1 MKKKFIILFS
11 LATTLVAC
19 SKSVNEAS
27 PLSTQQ
33 LILGNWNLFSLHN
46 LSQKAGVP
54 KPLADTTVYP
64 EDRYSRFASNGKAK
78 VKIDG
83 TANVFDY
90 LFTDNSSKLKLGPS
104 TYTIVKLDNFQLML
118 RTIEVKGDTTNTVDL
133 SLLK

>member
-33 LILGNWNLFSLHN
+33 LILGNWSLFSFHS

-54 KPLADTTVYP
+54 KPLVDTTIYP
-64 EDRYSRFASNGKAK
+64 EARYFMFASNGKAK

>member
-19 SKSVNEAS
+19 SKSVNETS
-27 PLSTQQ
+27 PLSTQK
-33 LILGNWNLFSLHN
+33 LILGNWSLFSLHS

-54 KPLADTTVYP
+54 KPLEDTTVYP
-64 EDRYSRFASNGKAK
+64 EAGYFMFASNGKAK
-78 VKIDG
+78 AKIDG

-104 TYTIVKLDNFQLML
+104 TYTIVKLDNVQLML
-118 RTIEVKGDTTNTVDL
+118 RNIEVKGDTTNTVEF
-133 SLLK
+133 SFLK